1 MIFLCIFTKT
11 GDPSI
16 DLVSSSQSLNVSLC
30 RSTTQQLLQ
39 MLSVNIFALSL
50 GDVLIAFMHSC
61 GIHAFTDL
69 NNRSNP
75 ISFQRF
81 YYFFH
86 FWLQWKNCCS
96 TTNNHNN
103 TSTII
108 CPSFEPMSKL
118 LYEKNI
124 SPMTTIPFS
133 TSRWSMKFPPDYW
146 RYCTYIKNS
155 EIGRKNLA

>member
-1 MIFLCIFTKT
+1 MVIFRQKVYTRNVLLIRVAAAAFGAISVWRLAIGDADSVKFMLMDFFKYIYMCIYILIHLFIHLVIYIDLFIYINLFVVIYYILCIFAKT

-81 YYFFH
+81 Y
-86 FWLQWKNCCS
+86 
-96 TTNNHNN
+96 
-103 TSTII
+103 
-108 CPSFEPMSKL
+108 
-118 LYEKNI
+118 
-124 SPMTTIPFS
+124 
-133 TSRWSMKFPPDYW
+133 
-146 RYCTYIKNS
+146 
-155 EIGRKNLA
+155 

>member
-1 MIFLCIFTKT
+1 MLIDFFKYIYICVYIYIYILIHLFIHLLIHIDLFIYINLFVVIYDILCIFAKT

-81 YYFFH
+81 Y
-86 FWLQWKNCCS
+86 
-96 TTNNHNN
+96 
-103 TSTII
+103 
-108 CPSFEPMSKL
+108 
-118 LYEKNI
+118 
-124 SPMTTIPFS
+124 
-133 TSRWSMKFPPDYW
+133 
-146 RYCTYIKNS
+146 
-155 EIGRKNLA
+155 